1 MKRITLAAL
10 MFAAFPVMA
19 QVTVK
24 DPWVRATVPAQKA
37 TGAFMQITSA
47 QDARLVEARS
57 PVAGVVEVHE
67 MVMEKE
73 VMKMRAMKGLDLPAG
88 KTVELKPGGYHVML
102 MDLKEQMKE
111 GTTVPVT
118 LVVESKDRKRSTVE
132 GQGGGQAADQQ
143 RKNGDD
149 GSLQALKQKVGAGYT
164 APHRLSG
171 AGLDAGTRRLTP
183 GSAPARASVR
193 STA

>member
-88 KTVELKPGGYHVML
+88 KNGELKPGGYHVML

-132 GQGGGQAADQQ
+132 VKAAV
-143 RKNGDD
+143 K
-149 GSLQALKQKVGAGYT
+149 
-164 APHRLSG
+164 P
-171 AGLDAGTRRLTP
+171 LTT
-183 GSAPARASVR
+183 PAKAEPEHKH
-193 STA
+193 